1 MKNQKSKEVNQVKQL
16 EGILNAEAARDS
28 SPIYS
33 SLANYRRG
41 LPLLDP
47 ADIKIKNSYVEEVI
61 EKNKTLRGKIS
72 SILSGKIK
80 VDFQEVKPLL
90 L

>member
-16 EGILNAEAARDS
+16 EGMLNAEAARDS
-28 SPIYS
+28 SPIFS

-47 ADIKIKNSYVEEVI
+47 ADIKIKNSYV
-61 EKNKTLRGKIS
+61 
-72 SILSGKIK
+72 
-80 VDFQEVKPLL
+80 
-90 L
+90 